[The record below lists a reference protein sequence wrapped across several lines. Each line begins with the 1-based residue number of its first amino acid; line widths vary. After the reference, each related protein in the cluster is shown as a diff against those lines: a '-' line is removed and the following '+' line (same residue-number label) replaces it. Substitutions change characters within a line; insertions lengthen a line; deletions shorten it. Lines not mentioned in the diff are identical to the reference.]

1 MHVPEEP
8 GQQPQP
14 KKPEEN
20 PWRQY
25 GRYSQM
31 ALALPA
37 GVIAGLIV
45 GALLDRWLKLTIHR
59 PRPSY
64 AAALL
69 DNQTWSFPSGHA
81 MGALVGYGMLAY
93 VLILLGGGSRKTN
106 VLIVA
111 STAALVVIIGIS
123 RLYLGVHYFSD
134 VAGGYAA
141 GLLWLCV
148 CIAVLER
155 RLHPTD

>member
-8 GQQPQP
+8 EQQPQP

-45 GALLDRWLKLTIHR
+45 GALLDRWLHHGAEQVTQRMLAAPGKPARFRFSLAFFGRYLFVIVVG
-59 PRPSY
+59 Y
-64 AAALL
+64 AIFKSSVQALYGFLAALL
-69 DNQTWSFPSGHA
+69 VPVGA
-81 MGALVGYGMLAY
+81 MMAEAAYQAL
-93 VLILLGGGSRKTN
+93 
-106 VLIVA
+106 
-111 STAALVVIIGIS
+111 
-123 RLYLGVHYFSD
+123 
-134 VAGGYAA
+134 AGGKTSSDA
-141 GLLWLCV
+141 
-148 CIAVLER
+148 
-155 RLHPTD
+155 